1 MNTSQIVIRDLPF
14 YAFHGVY
21 PHEHTIGTDFKADI
35 VITLD
40 NTLTCF
46 KDDIIDHALNYE
58 TIVHDLLKIGTT
70 TQFNLVER
78 LAEAFAENILA
89 HKEAIKA
96 DVTIHKYVKGIT
108 EQPLW
113 IAIAIS
119 RSKSC

>member
-1 MNTSQIVIRDLPF
+1 MNTSQIVIRDLNF

-21 PHEHTIGTDFKADI
+21 PHEHKIGTSFKADI

-40 NTLTCF
+40 NALECF
-46 KDDIIDHALNYE
+46 KDDNINHALNYE

-78 LAEAFAENILA
+78 LADAFAENILT

-96 DVTIHKYVKGIT
+96 EATTHKYVKGIT
-108 EQPLW
+108 ENPLW
-113 IAIAIS
+113 IAVAIS